1 MRIDVEQRDGVCAV
15 RFSGRFATGEDPH
28 FLSAKA
34 EEIKKANRGKLLVD
48 FSEVPYVG
56 STGLGYLVSI
66 YTSVTTISGGRF
78 MLVGVTPRVR
88 ELLDMTRLST
98 IIPMAADFTAGRA
111 ALCGE
116 GAAAQSDAP

>member
-1 MRIDVEQRDGVCAV
+1 MRIEVEQRDGVCVV
-15 RFSGRFATGEDPH
+15 RFIGRFATGEDPH

-34 EEIKKANRGKLLVD
+34 EEIKKANRGKLLAD

-66 YTSVTTISGGRF
+66 YTSVTALSGGRF
-78 MLVGVTPRVR
+78 VLVGLTPRVR
-88 ELLDMTRLST
+88 ELFDMTRLNT
-98 IIPMAADFTAGRA
+98 IIPMAADFTAGWA

-116 GAAAQSDAP
+116 GAAAQADTP